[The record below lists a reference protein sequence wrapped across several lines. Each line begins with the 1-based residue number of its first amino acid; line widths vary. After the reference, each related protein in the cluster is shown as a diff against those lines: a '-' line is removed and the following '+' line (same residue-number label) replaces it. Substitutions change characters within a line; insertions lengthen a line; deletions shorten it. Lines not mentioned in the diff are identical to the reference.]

1 MDAADRL
8 VPLIPLTAG
17 LGELL
22 ESGLYSDLRICCSD
36 GSVFNVHKMVICAQS
51 AFFKSAIDPCGTNH
65 PTTLTL
71 GNDDPVAV
79 KALIEYLYK
88 FNYTVVHEN
97 DRGALFLFH
106 IKVCA
111 IGEAY
116 GIRALRD
123 LARDRAKIVF
133 ENSPTL
139 NELKIPQA
147 IRTIYDMDVATDSGL
162 RDLIVDLSKANVDDL
177 LEMGAFS

>member
-1 MDAADRL
+1 M
-8 VPLIPLTAG
+8 
-17 LGELL
+17 
-22 ESGLYSDLRICCSD
+22 
-36 GSVFNVHKMVICAQS
+36 
-51 AFFKSAIDPCGTNH
+51 
-65 PTTLTL
+65 
-71 GNDDPVAV
+71 
-79 KALIEYLYK
+79 
-88 FNYTVVHEN
+88 
-97 DRGALFLFH
+97 FH